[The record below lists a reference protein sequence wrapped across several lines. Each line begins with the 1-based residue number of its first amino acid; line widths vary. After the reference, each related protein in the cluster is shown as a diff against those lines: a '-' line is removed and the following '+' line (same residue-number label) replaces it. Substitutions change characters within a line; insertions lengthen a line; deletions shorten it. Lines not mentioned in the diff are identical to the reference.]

1 MRIGPTLLLFCGML
15 CLCLPCKAQTDSL
28 HLTDGQVFAVRKP
41 KLKQDGGMLRFRGP
55 EDRKLRSV
63 PTTMVSSLVMDDGFT
78 FSFNDGQLLRDN
90 LAQAPRTRYYGFTVS
105 AENFIPLK
113 QPELRQYYGPE
124 LYDVE
129 SRAQQALMVFGMWE
143 VVFSNLIYW
152 MTDYQNDREVP
163 YYKSEDGTTYSRLE
177 LRPEGVVNGAMCVVA
192 FYSGFANCALAFLES
207 ALVYSRHDTIRPMNK
222 GWAGAELAGG
232 CSLFLAGLGTMMYGL
247 KDIKTNPDK
256 YEIRIINEDFRIDSA
271 LPRFFMTVKDNDD
284 HATRMSTGL
293 LFGGAIAANIG
304 ITMALM
310 GGMRLWGWHRVS
322 ASTSGPGLAIRF

>member
-1 MRIGPTLLLFCGML
+1 MRIGPTFLLFCGML

-41 KLKQDGGMLRFRGP
+41 KLKQDGRMLRFRKP
-55 EDRKLRSV
+55 EDRKLRSL

-124 LYDVE
+124 LYEVE
-129 SRAQQALMVFGMWE
+129 SRAQQALMAFGMWE
-143 VVFSNLIYW
+143 VVFSNFIYH
-152 MTDYQNDREVP
+152 MTDYQTDRKVP
-163 YYKSEDGTTYSRLE
+163 FYESEDGTLSNRSGLS
-177 LRPEGVVNGAMCVVA
+177 PEGIINGDICAVA

-207 ALVYSRHDTIRPMNK
+207 TLVFSRHDTIRPMNK

-247 KDIKTNPDK
+247 KDINANPDL
-256 YEIRIINEDFRIDSA
+256 YGIRLFNEDFTTGPA
-271 LPRFFMTVKDNDD
+271 LPRFFMIVKKNDD
-284 HATRMSTGL
+284 HATRISTGL

-322 ASTSGPGLAIRF
+322 ASASGPGLAIRF